1 MEKKGGKP
9 GKIGSPSGPGQPRE
23 RKRPRGLRPERR
35 ENSRKNED
43 RKDQGEGARRKRER
57 DQGQIGPKNLSFCLT
72 AASVFVGTV
81 STCIGWGK
89 GRNAL
94 GGCNAEIPQF
104 KFAFGEK
111 HEAVNNLRCKV
122 AMALTRPTPLNGLQ
136 GKQDRQCSNCCAK
149 DPPQLSLTS
158 CPPTKTHADQNE
170 QMTEGTKRLRS
181 TPQ

>member
-1 MEKKGGKP
+1 MEAPAAQGGP
-9 GKIGSPSGPGQPRE
+9 GKKKAQKDCDPGEGRTPGRTRGRE
-23 RKRPRGLRPERR
+23 
-35 ENSRKNED
+35 
-43 RKDQGEGARRKRER
+43 DQGGGARRKRER
-57 DQGQIGPKNLSFCLT
+57 NQGQIGPKHPSFCLA

-94 GGCNAEIPQF
+94 GGCDAEIPQI
-104 KFAFGEK
+104 KFAFGDK

-149 DPPQLSLTS
+149 DLPQLSLTS